1 MRLTNEE
8 KVEIV
13 LIVGNN
19 YRTTRQAADEFN
31 ANHPERANIS
41 HQTVSNVMNQFKNF
55 SVNFFKRG
63 RDQDNDNNNL
73 PVGYNED
80 DELNI
85 LLYLE
90 ENPKTS
96 LRQISRDLNLKICF
110 IRFVFK
116 KHKIKP
122 FKPKFT
128 HTLLPGDADMR
139 LDFSAWILG
148 AMENDPY
155 LSFKIIFSD
164 EAVFTTNGT
173 VSTQNS
179 RYWAR
184 ENPHWTIECRSQY
197 SEKVNVWCAIFGDQI
212 LGPIFFDGNIN
223 GGGFLNF
230 LEGEFREILDNL
242 PLNRRQN
249 LFFQLDGAPCHFS
262 LQVRNWLNTN
272 FPNKW
277 IGRGNYQD
285 LRFCHWPSRSPD
297 LTPLDY
303 FLWGVLKERVYKT
316 RPRNSDD
323 LRQRI
328 TEECQNIPLNQVTNA
343 TRSFRKKVIKCME
356 NNGGLIEV

>member
-110 IRFVFK
+110 IRLFSK
-116 KHKIKP
+116 NIK
-122 FKPKFT
+122 
-128 HTLLPGDADMR
+128 
-139 LDFSAWILG
+139 
-148 AMENDPY
+148 
-155 LSFKIIFSD
+155 
-164 EAVFTTNGT
+164 
-173 VSTQNS
+173 
-179 RYWAR
+179 
-184 ENPHWTIECRSQY
+184 
-197 SEKVNVWCAIFGDQI
+197 
-212 LGPIFFDGNIN
+212 
-223 GGGFLNF
+223 LN
-230 LEGEFREILDNL
+230 
-242 PLNRRQN
+242 
-249 LFFQLDGAPCHFS
+249 
-262 LQVRNWLNTN
+262 
-272 FPNKW
+272 
-277 IGRGNYQD
+277 
-285 LRFCHWPSRSPD
+285 
-297 LTPLDY
+297 
-303 FLWGVLKERVYKT
+303 
-316 RPRNSDD
+316 
-323 LRQRI
+323 
-328 TEECQNIPLNQVTNA
+328 PLNQNVHILCYREMWTLGWI
-343 TRSFRKKVIKCME
+343 FL
-356 NNGGLIEV
+356 NGYWGLWKTIHI